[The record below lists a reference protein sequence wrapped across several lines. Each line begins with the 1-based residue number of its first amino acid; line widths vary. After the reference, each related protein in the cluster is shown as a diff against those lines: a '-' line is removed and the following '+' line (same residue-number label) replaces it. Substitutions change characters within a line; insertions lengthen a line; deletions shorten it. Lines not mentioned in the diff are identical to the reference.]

1 MDKSDLREAVKRFW
15 PLDRGEISKKE
26 ALRLVENVLAE
37 AGVLTAGDGRKV
49 RAGVVD
55 VHRRALC
62 LMSSDGD
69 GFHLQPLRE
78 GQEIDVLISPANGWQ
93 RCRVV
98 AADGD
103 ALTRTVIAT
112 EDDNAPVIGAPARVP
127 LVLDSGYAART
138 FASISTGAD
147 GTKKEALPPVNGQD

>member
-1 MDKSDLREAVKRFW
+1 MNKSDLRDAIARFW
-15 PLDRGEISKKE
+15 PLDRDQIGRKE
-26 ALRLVENVLAE
+26 AFRLVEKVLMA
-37 AGVLTAGDGRKV
+37 AGVLTAGDGGRM
-49 RAGVVD
+49 RAGIVD
-55 VHRRALC
+55 VHHQTLC
-62 LMSSDGD
+62 LMSTDGD
-69 GFHLQPLRE
+69 GFHLQPLRA
-78 GQEIDVLISPANGWQ
+78 GQEIDVLIDPSSGWQ